1 MTVDEPARLR
11 HVDLNDLM
19 EPPEPALR
27 TDEDVEKWKHTKGYR
42 DYWLF
47 LRGLNEAVVGWS
59 LPPADAPCSQPV
71 SALLTMLDTLDGW
84 IDETPPVQTPQ
95 RFGNAAFR
103 TWGDRLNQ
111 TATSLL
117 ETLLGPRLSA
127 ATPHLA
133 PLLKEAFGSFQR
145 LDYGTGHETCF
156 ALFLC
161 CLTLL
166 RFVEPE
172 PNEQRALVLHVFMQY
187 MRLCW
192 RLQDVYML
200 EPAGS
205 HGVWGLDDYC
215 FLGYVFG
222 SAQLRDQTEF
232 AVSATLR
239 RPLPEANLYCLCIG
253 RIDRVKQGPFHE
265 HSSQLYAIATEVLNW
280 DKVNTGLLKMYEG
293 EVLSKRVVVQHI
305 PLGGLVS
312 LEPA

>member
-1 MTVDEPARLR
+1 MGRPFEPGEYRRSSL
-11 HVDLNDLM
+11 VLM
-19 EPPEPALR
+19 PAHQPCVVCMWR
-27 TDEDVEKWKHTKGYR
+27 T
-42 DYWLF
+42 
-47 LRGLNEAVVGWS
+47 
-59 LPPADAPCSQPV
+59 
-71 SALLTMLDTLDGW
+71 
-84 IDETPPVQTPQ
+84 
-95 RFGNAAFR
+95 
-103 TWGDRLNQ
+103 Q

-222 SAQLRDQTEF
+222 SAQLRGGLPS
-232 AVSATLR
+232 VCGGR
-239 RPLPEANLYCLCIG
+239 RRGMTTPCRP
-253 RIDRVKQGPFHE
+253 DRVCGIRDPETSTPGGEF
-265 HSSQLYAIATEVLNW
+265 VLF
-280 DKVNTGLLKMYEG
+280 MYR
-293 EVLSKRVVVQHI
+293 SH
-305 PLGGLVS
+305 
-312 LEPA
+312 